1 MLGRLFLLFTLV
13 PLVEIY
19 LLVQLGGLMGV
30 WPTIALVAVTGFI
43 GASLARR
50 EGRRALASYQ
60 ESLAKGQLPEEGI
73 VSGLLILAGG
83 VMLITPGV
91 LTDVFGL
98 AMMIPPV
105 RRSVA
110 ELVKARL
117 QKQIGAGNI
126 QVMHLGGGG
135 VPGFGGGVGFGGGG
149 FRGAEPGE
157 GEVIDAELVDV
168 RPPKRDKTPLREG

>member
-30 WPTIALVAVTGFI
+30 WPTLALVFVTGFL

-50 EGRRALASYQ
+50 EGRRALARYQ
-60 ESLAKGQLPEEGI
+60 EALAKGQLPEEGI
-73 VSGLLILAGG
+73 VSGLLILVGG
-83 VMLITPGV
+83 VLLIAPGV
-91 LTDVFGL
+91 LTDLTGL
-98 AMMIPPV
+98 ALMIPPV

-110 ELVKARL
+110 KRINARL
-117 QKQIGAGNI
+117 QKRISDGSI

-135 VPGFGGGVGFGGGG
+135 FGFSGFESGGGG
-149 FRGAEPGE
+149 SDG
-157 GEVIDAELVDV
+157 VVVDAEVVNRDGDT
-168 RPPKRDKTPLREG
+168 KRGGPLAPRQR